1 MPVLTSCPDPETRT
15 PEPEGIYKVPKLTK
29 YGVRELLICT
39 ALAAAVVWGSL
50 CLVLHWRWFTGPP
63 SVIGPAG
70 YIGIVGPWLCG
81 AVAGIAVIVW
91 LWALWFFRD
100 PDRVIPSGP
109 GLFVSPA
116 DGTVSDITQIGPESE
131 LGRPGVQV
139 GIFMSV
145 FSVHVNR
152 APCDGAVEFV
162 THKAGAF
169 LDARDPA
176 ASCRNESATIA
187 LCYQSDGQAYRVI
200 MRQVA
205 GLIARRIVTDVAKGA
220 GISRGQRV
228 GMIKF
233 GSRCELL
240 LPTELAGRMLVKV
253 GQKVS
258 AGSTVL
264 VAQEKES

>member
-1 MPVLTSCPDPETRT
+1 MAIT
-15 PEPEGIYKVPKLTK
+15 
-29 YGVRELLICT
+29 
-39 ALAAAVVWGSL
+39 VV
-50 CLVLHWRWFTGPP
+50 
-63 SVIGPAG
+63 VIAG
-70 YIGIVGPWLCG
+70 YFAGHLAYPYLFFGPVVAIVL
-81 AVAGIAVIVW
+81 IVY
-91 LWALWFFRD
+91 LWVLWFFRD
-100 PDRVIPSGP
+100 PDRVVPSGP

-131 LGRPGVQV
+131 LGRPGVQI
-139 GIFMSV
+139 GIFMSI

-162 THKAGAF
+162 THRAGAF

-187 LCYQSDGQAYRVI
+187 LCYQSGTQTYRVV

-240 LPTELAGRMLVKV
+240 LPAELAGRVLVKV

-258 AGSTVL
+258 AGGTVL
-264 VAQEKES
+264 AAEQ

>member
-1 MPVLTSCPDPETRT
+1 L
-15 PEPEGIYKVPKLTK
+15 PKLTK
-29 YGVRELLICT
+29 YGVRELILCSVMAIT
-39 ALAAAVVWGSL
+39 VV
-50 CLVLHWRWFTGPP
+50 
-63 SVIGPAG
+63 VIAG
-70 YIGIVGPWLCG
+70 YFAGHLAYPYLFFGPVVAIVL
-81 AVAGIAVIVW
+81 IVY
-91 LWALWFFRD
+91 LWVLWFFRD
-100 PDRVIPSGP
+100 PDRVVPSGP

-131 LGRPGVQV
+131 LGRPGVQI
-139 GIFMSV
+139 GIFMSI

-162 THKAGAF
+162 THRAGAF

-187 LCYQSDGQAYRVI
+187 LCYQSGTQTYRVV

-240 LPTELAGRMLVKV
+240 LPAELAGRVLVKV

-258 AGSTVL
+258 AGGTVL
-264 VAQEKES
+264 AAEQ

>member
-1 MPVLTSCPDPETRT
+1 L
-15 PEPEGIYKVPKLTK
+15 PKLTK

-39 ALAAAVVWGSL
+39 ALAAAVAGAAVRLAWHWPLVWAP
-50 CLVLHWRWFTGPP
+50 V
-63 SVIGPAG
+63 V
-70 YIGIVGPWLCG
+70 V
-81 AVAGIAVIVW
+81 IAVLLW
-91 LWALWFFRD
+91 LWVLWFFRD
-100 PDRVIPSGP
+100 PDREIPQGA

-116 DGTVSDITQIGPESE
+116 DGTVSDITQIGSESE
-131 LGRPGVQV
+131 LGRPGVQI
-139 GIFMSV
+139 GIFMSI

-162 THKAGAF
+162 THRAGAF

-187 LCYQSDGQAYRVI
+187 LCYQSGGQTYRVV

-240 LPTELAGRMLVKV
+240 LPAELAGRVHVKV

-258 AGSTVL
+258 AGRTVL
-264 VAQEKES
+264 AAEEKESQDGTKL

>member
-1 MPVLTSCPDPETRT
+1 
-15 PEPEGIYKVPKLTK
+15 VPKLTK
-29 YGVRELLICT
+29 YGVRELLMCT
-39 ALAAAVVWGSL
+39 AGAAVLIWVAL
-50 CLVLHWRWFTGPP
+50 RLALHWRWFTGPVD
-63 SVIGPAG
+63 VIGPAG
-70 YIGIVGPWLCG
+70 YIGIIGPWFCG
-81 AVAGIAVIVW
+81 AVAGIVVLVW
-91 LWALWFFRD
+91 LWVLWFFRD
-100 PDRVIPSGP
+100 PDRVIPSRP

-116 DGTVSDITQIGPESE
+116 DGTVSDITQIGAESE
-131 LGRPGVQV
+131 LGRSGVQV

-152 APCDGAVEFV
+152 APCDGVVEFV
-162 THKAGAF
+162 THLAGAF

-176 ASCRNESATIA
+176 ASFRNESATIA
-187 LCYQSDGQAYRVI
+187 LCYQSDGQAYRVV

-220 GISRGQRV
+220 GISRGQRI

-240 LPTELAGRMLVKV
+240 LPAELAGRVLVKV

-258 AGSTVL
+258 AGSTAL